1 MRRTRALILAALL
14 VAAAGCQS
22 TGPLFDP
29 PPLLPAGGVVHHDMN
44 PFYVP
49 PVTYGQV
56 FETVLMV
63 LNDYDFEVGY
73 SNRYDGR
80 IETVPRTAP
89 GLGLLLKPGS
99 PDLYDRVLATCQSY
113 RHRIT
118 VLIQPAENG
127 GYFVEVIARKELEDL
142 PRPIRSTAGGAI
154 FRPYNDVERQFEVVD
169 PNFFETG
176 WIFRGRDVPLEQ
188 ELICRIKKL
197 L

>member
-1 MRRTRALILAALL
+1 MRRARAVMFAALL
-14 VAAAGCQS
+14 LGGAGCQ
-22 TGPLFDP
+22 TIGPLFDP
-29 PPLLPAGGVVHHDMN
+29 PPLLPAGAVVHHDGN

-56 FETVLMV
+56 FETCLTV
-63 LNDYDFEVGY
+63 LNDYQFEVGY

-80 IETVPRTAP
+80 IETVPRVSP
-89 GLGLLLKPGS
+89 GLGLLIKPGS
-99 PDLYDRVLATCQSY
+99 PDLYDRLLATLQTY

-118 VLIQPAENG
+118 VLIQPAESG
-127 GYFVEVIARKELEDL
+127 GYFVEVIARKELEDM

-154 FRPYNDVERQFEVVD
+154 FRPYNDVDRQFEVVD
-169 PNFFETG
+169 PTFFDPG

>member
-1 MRRTRALILAALL
+1 MRRTRAVMFAALL
-14 VAAAGCQS
+14 LAGAGCQT

-29 PPLLPAGGVVHHDMN
+29 PPLLPAGAVVHHDAN

-56 FETVLMV
+56 FETCLMV
-63 LNDYDFEVGY
+63 LNDYQFEVGY

-80 IETVPRTAP
+80 IETVPRVSP
-89 GLGLLLKPGS
+89 GLGLLIKPGS
-99 PDLYDRVLATCQSY
+99 PDLYDRLLATLQTY

-127 GYFVEVIARKELEDL
+127 GYFVEVIARKELEDM
-142 PRPIRSTAGGAI
+142 PRPIRSTAGAAI
-154 FRPYNDVERQFEVVD
+154 FRPYNDVDRQFEVVD
-169 PNFFETG
+169 PTFFEPG